1 MRLVI
6 LNDGAGQ
13 ASAYSLETLA
23 GCAGHSSVDDFLA
36 ACRENETLLM
46 ETAQQMG
53 EPFDREYGESN
64 AASRE
69 LRQRLEAR
77 GYSAIDDPVTAQRR
91 EEDDREFES
100 LLRYG
105 QGEVLAQA
113 GTLSHVKNSLTKSA
127 TAIAVAAMVAFGGL
141 SVPNTAH
148 ADNSFER
155 VAKDALGGA
164 IGAGLLGQFGKG
176 RGKTALQVV
185 GAATGVV
192 VAESLQHPQVQ
203 PNTQYQNT
211 QYQNGMNNQGYPQN
225 GTPAYG
231 QPGNGMTLLS
241 YDKQEKMAIQE
252 RNFMASRDAYARAL
266 YNAQQAEEN
275 RVLDPHN
282 DAEAKAAVAAG
293 GAVQVAG
300 QRYSQVR
307 SEFAGAFE
315 ILARNGY
322 AMNNFTYAYSLAQ
335 KPVSARD
342 LNARDLAAVTAP
354 IQPDAR
360 PTRSGFEY

>member
-113 GTLSHVKNSLTKSA
+113 GLVEDEA
-127 TAIAVAAMVAFGGL
+127 RAR
-141 SVPNTAH
+141 
-148 ADNSFER
+148 DR
-155 VAKDALGGA
+155 
-164 IGAGLLGQFGKG
+164 
-176 RGKTALQVV
+176 
-185 GAATGVV
+185 GVV
-192 VAESLQHPQVQ
+192 DRH
-203 PNTQYQNT
+203 
-211 QYQNGMNNQGYPQN
+211 
-225 GTPAYG
+225 
-231 QPGNGMTLLS
+231 
-241 YDKQEKMAIQE
+241 
-252 RNFMASRDAYARAL
+252 ARSPL
-266 YNAQQAEEN
+266 
-275 RVLDPHN
+275 RGIR
-282 DAEAKAAVAAG
+282 AAAWG
-293 GAVQVAG
+293 
-300 QRYSQVR
+300 
-307 SEFAGAFE
+307 
-315 ILARNGY
+315 
-322 AMNNFTYAYSLAQ
+322 
-335 KPVSARD
+335 
-342 LNARDLAAVTAP
+342 
-354 IQPDAR
+354 
-360 PTRSGFEY
+360 